1 MPKKGYVSL
10 TVKVETKK
18 LLEKVKEQIFK
29 KKDMSDNDA
38 VLLLIEKMYVENET
52 PFPHHK
58 HN

>member
-18 LLEKVKEQIFK
+18 LLDKVKEEVFK
-29 KKDMSDNDA
+29 NRDLSDNEA
-38 VLLLIEKMYVENET
+38 ILLLIEKMCLGVEA
-52 PFPHHK
+52 FPHHK

>member
-10 TVKVETKK
+10 TVKEETKK

-38 VLLLIEKMYVENET
+38 ILLLIEKMYLGVEA
-52 PFPHHK
+52 FPHHK